1 VLSTTD
7 EVARLRADEAVEGGG
22 DAWRRSPLRVV
33 DFEARVEG
41 MALRWVGD
49 GLSMVVVTVGNGA
62 VTERDFTP
70 VRPQTGFAN
79 QPQTPPLISCPQ
91 KIYRALRINS

>member
-41 MALRWVGD
+41 IGLRGAGD
-49 GLSMVVVTVGNGA
+49 GLSMVVVMVGKRGVSRN
-62 VTERDFTP
+62 DFTP
-70 VRPQTGFAN
+70 VRPQTGFAH
-79 QPQTPPLISCPQ
+79 QGQTPPLQTYLVPSDT
-91 KIYRALRINS
+91 